1 MYYMESHNLSQPQW
15 SAKGLLELLR
25 ASLPPAR
32 RGPNLDAAEANPP
45 LPRLDSR
52 ELAEVASQWRM
63 RSAAGDQGAE
73 SVAAALEY
81 IATRRAQ
88 EKGARIQAMGR
99 RLSQLMQLS

>member
-1 MYYMESHNLSQPQW
+1 MYYMESHTPSQPQW

-32 RGPNLDAAEANPP
+32 RGSNFQAAEANPP
-45 LPRLDSR
+45 PRRLDSHQLC
-52 ELAEVASQWRM
+52 EAASAWRK
-63 RSAAGDQGAE
+63 RSAEGDEGAE

-88 EKGARIQAMGR
+88 EKGARIQAMGK
-99 RLSQLMQLS
+99 RLSQLMQN

>member
-1 MYYMESHNLSQPQW
+1 MYYMESHTPSQPQW

-32 RGPNLDAAEANPP
+32 KGVVEANPP
-45 LPRLDSR
+45 PRRLDSHQLC
-52 ELAEVASQWRM
+52 EAASAWRK
-63 RSAAGDQGAE
+63 RSAEGDEGAE

-88 EKGARIQAMGR
+88 EKGARIQAMGK
-99 RLSQLMQLS
+99 RLSQLMQN